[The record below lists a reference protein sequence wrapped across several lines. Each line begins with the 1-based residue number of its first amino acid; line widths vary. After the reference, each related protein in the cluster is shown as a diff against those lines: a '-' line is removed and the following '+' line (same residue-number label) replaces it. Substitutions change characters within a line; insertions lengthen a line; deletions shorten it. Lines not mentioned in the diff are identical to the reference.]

1 MKLDI
6 VKADPSGNTTILV
19 LTPVEK
25 VRRAEVS
32 NALMAL
38 FDGWAEQVGFV
49 SGMELNRLDMMG
61 GEFCGNA
68 TLSLAAYRALEGFGT
83 ESVISVSGA
92 DMPVQCAVKETGK
105 DVWRGRVQMPLP
117 ESVCRAEYPEG
128 SFWTVSF
135 KGMTH
140 VIVPENE
147 APAEPEAVLRRWASE
162 SGAEAVG
169 MLFISESGVTMR
181 PLVYVRD
188 TDSAVWE
195 HGCAS
200 GTAAV
205 GAYLAV
211 LAGKSVSADISQP
224 GGAIGVDA
232 GMENGE
238 LRSLTVGGAVRL
250 EERARVRVYL

>member
-25 VRRAEVS
+25 TRCAEIS

-49 SGMELNRLDMMG
+49 SGAGLDRLDMMG

-68 TLSLAAYRALEGFGT
+68 TLSLAAYRASAGLGT

-92 DMPVQCAVKETGK
+92 DMPVRCAVREAGGGL
-105 DVWRGRVQMPLP
+105 WRGRVRMPLP
-117 ESVCRAEYPEG
+117 ESVRRTEYPEG
-128 SFWTVSF
+128 RFWTVGF

-140 VIVPENE
+140 VIVPETQM
-147 APAEPEAVLRRWASE
+147 PAEPENVLRRWASE

-169 MLFISESGVTMR
+169 MLFISESAAAMR

-205 GAYLAV
+205 GAYLAAS
-211 LAGKSVSADISQP
+211 AGKSVFADIAQP
-224 GGAIGVDA
+224 GGVISVSA
-232 GMENGE
+232 GMENGG
-238 LRSLTVGGAVRL
+238 LLSLDVGGNVRL
-250 EERARVRVYL
+250 TGKARVSLYV